1 MNDPLVVDNG
11 SDGQPKSVAFII
23 THTIKAGEEQRYES
37 WLADIFQASSSYPG
51 YLGRQ
56 IFRPAP
62 GSMKYTSILRF
73 DNLDNLNGWA
83 QSDTRRGFISR
94 ADDLLEKG
102 DDVGIRTGLD
112 FWFTPETVKP
122 PKSWKQFVLTVSAV
136 YPLSL
141 LIPLLVLRPLIRL
154 VPSLGHN
161 LIASLLM
168 AITLTA
174 MLTFLIMP
182 NYTRLVKR
190 WLYERNEK

>member
-1 MNDPLVVDNG
+1 MNDPRVVDNPG
-11 SDGQPKSVAFII
+11 DGGPRSVAFII
-23 THTIKAGEEQRYES
+23 THTIRAGEEERYES

-62 GSMKYTSILRF
+62 AGRKYTSILRF

-83 QSDTRRGFISR
+83 GSDTRSEFISR
-94 ADDLLEKG
+94 VADLLEQG
-102 DDVGIRTGLD
+102 DDVQIRTGLD

-122 PKSWKQFVLTVSAV
+122 PKRWKQFALTVSAV

-141 LIPLLVLRPLIRL
+141 LIPLLVLRPLIKL
-154 VPSLGHN
+154 VPLLGHN
-161 LIASLLM
+161 LIKSLIM
-168 AITLTA
+168 AITLTG
-174 MLTFLIMP
+174 MLTFVIMP

-190 WLYERNEK
+190 WLFERNE